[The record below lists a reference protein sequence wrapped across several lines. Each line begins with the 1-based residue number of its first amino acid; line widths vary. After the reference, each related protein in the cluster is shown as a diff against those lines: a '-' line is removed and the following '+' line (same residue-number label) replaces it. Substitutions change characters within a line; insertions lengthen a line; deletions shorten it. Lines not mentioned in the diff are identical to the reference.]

1 MNIRIGTIAAAL
13 LALSA
18 PALTQA
24 QESTASTLSRLIE
37 CKLSAEEV
45 SSFVER
51 INAEQV
57 QDFVHSEVGGDS
69 ALILWNSE
77 TPVRAWGETSDLV
90 NMSSTTEMHLAF
102 RVPLGEELAHGRKI
116 VDRIGGMSARPDQA
130 AMEAT
135 YGWKGMDY
143 RKALSNNRNVRV
155 LVDLSYS
162 PGWVAVGCS
171 YGDIQ

>member
-57 QDFVHSEVGGDS
+57 QDILGQLVQENAGD
-69 ALILWNSE
+69 APLHQPLIAEFPIL
-77 TPVRAWGETSDLV
+77 VAIRAK
-90 NMSSTTEMHLAF
+90 
-102 RVPLGEELAHGRKI
+102 P
-116 VDRIGGMSARPDQA
+116 A
-130 AMEAT
+130 A
-135 YGWKGMDY
+135 
-143 RKALSNNRNVRV
+143 
-155 LVDLSYS
+155 
-162 PGWVAVGCS
+162 
-171 YGDIQ
+171 